1 MSFQNLKKQ
10 SRTGSLTD
18 KLIKSVEKLND
29 KGGNGADERIWKP
42 SVDKT
47 GNGFA
52 VIRFLPEAEGCD
64 LPWARVYTHAF
75 QGPGG
80 WLIDQ
85 CLTTKEQKCPVCE
98 YNSGLWNN
106 GTDAG
111 KEQARKQKRKLSYY
125 SNIFVVS
132 DPANPDN
139 EGKVFLY
146 KYGKKIHD
154 KIMEAMKPEFADE
167 EPINPFDFWTGA
179 NFKLKIRKVA
189 GYQNYDSSEFARPS
203 ALFDDDD
210 KLEKIYNNLHDL
222 NEFLDPKNFKSY
234 DDLKK
239 RLDFTLGIRGVAK
252 MQDPETQEEEAQWE
266 RERRGDYSEPS
277 TSSYEDLSE
286 GRSKSFNDPD
296 ITPSNNEDEDD
307 SLNYFAKLVNS

>member
-10 SRTGSLTD
+10 SRSGSLTD

-29 KGGNGADERIWKP
+29 KGNGADERIWKP

-98 YNSGLWNN
+98 YNSTLWNN

-132 DPANPDN
+132 DPSNPDN

-154 KIMEAMKPEFADE
+154 KIMEAMKMSLLTK
-167 EPINPFDFWTGA
+167 NPSI
-179 NFKLKIRKVA
+179 L
-189 GYQNYDSSEFARPS
+189 
-203 ALFDDDD
+203 
-210 KLEKIYNNLHDL
+210 
-222 NEFLDPKNFKSY
+222 
-234 DDLKK
+234 
-239 RLDFTLGIRGVAK
+239 
-252 MQDPETQEEEAQWE
+252 
-266 RERRGDYSEPS
+266 
-277 TSSYEDLSE
+277 
-286 GRSKSFNDPD
+286 
-296 ITPSNNEDEDD
+296 
-307 SLNYFAKLVNS
+307 